1 MGKKI
6 LNLLIAVFLSV
17 TYTATACDYT
27 VNLIDSYGDGWNGAT
42 LTVLVNGEVVL
53 DAETLLTG
61 SAGTLTFSAETGD
74 EITTTYVAGSYAGE
88 PSYEIVDAFGN
99 VVASDGLGGTTPL
112 GISEAIIGDCP
123 EGIFMSVSTTEINFG
138 DVEANNS
145 VSSTFTITNTGT
157 ENIEITNIVI
167 DNEIFSVG
175 TTSGIIIPG
184 ENLEITVTALP
195 EVEGEFTGT
204 LTISSNTD
212 DATISLTGN
221 AVVYE
226 AGEICSN
233 PLSYGNINGEAVVD
247 QALAAGEEF
256 WYEVT
261 LDQTYA
267 NVMFATCGSDFDTKL
282 EVWASCEDDAYLYYV
297 DDYVDDGGCSSL
309 EYGGDNYAS
318 LINVPILDAGTYF
331 VKVYGYSSTTN
342 GIYQLR
348 VLGDIPSSENDFL
361 TFSLGDIQIG
371 ESVINTDDHTITA
384 EVGASVNLTTLE
396 VEYTLS
402 DYATVSDDFTDFTNP
417 VEYNV
422 VAQNGSEQSW
432 NVNVT
437 NAVTSGEND
446 FLSFI
451 LDGTEATINAENY
464 TITVEV
470 SYDSDLT
477 NLNATYEVSNFS
489 NVTTEVITDFS
500 SGEFI
505 YTVVAEDESSQ
516 DWTLTVTQEAH
527 PCTLANAYGNIN
539 DPAVI
544 DSTLEAGDFVWYSV
558 VLDQNY
564 VNVEF
569 STCNS
574 NFDTDLEVWES
585 CDATEY
591 LAYADYGTPRCGESG
606 DDNYWASSII
616 LENMLAGTYFVK
628 VFGYGTNFGNFQLSV
643 NGEVPADCYYSVVL
657 KDFGGDGWG
666 TNSLTV
672 NVNGEENSILTS
684 TTGEETFNIPSET
697 GNVIT
702 TVFTAGE
709 DGDDY
714 ECVYE
719 IYDVLGN
726 MVYSYD
732 VGTSEETGTNEITV
746 NCEPEAEPV
755 TNLTSDALNT
765 DIQLNWNLNELGDE
779 VYVAYSSENEFSEN
793 VEENEII
800 YSGTETSF
808 THEALAE
815 GTHYYSVWSLNAAGV
830 YSVAVLT
837 EVTITPSCNYSVV
850 LMDTYGDGWGTNTLS
865 VFVDGLEILTNITS
879 TTEEESF
886 DISARTNDIITV
898 AFTAGNDGDDYECLY
913 KILDVLGNE
922 VYSYD
927 VGISQETGNP
937 EVEVNC
943 EPEASPVTDLSAEV
957 ISGTEI
963 SLTWDLNEL
972 GDEVY
977 VAYSSENEFSEVIE
991 DNNII
996 YNGIETNFTHI
1007 DLAEG
1012 THYYSVWS
1020 LNAVGIYSVSSTVD
1034 ATIYGLG
1041 EDCSNPIEFIFNGEA
1056 QTGSITSYG
1065 SAWYSVV
1072 LDDTYANVEFSLC
1085 NNEITDFDT
1094 KLEVWTSCDAE
1105 EFLDDNDDNSLV
1117 CGSGGHS
1124 IITLDDL
1131 ASGTYYVK
1139 VYGYNSASG
1148 NYELSITG
1156 QEYIAPVTD
1165 LNATII
1171 SDNTEIQLDWL
1182 LNNNSNNV
1190 VVVYNNLDDF
1200 VTPENG
1206 TTYEVDLMLGNAT
1219 VLYLGN
1225 ETSFN
1230 HSNLD
1235 LGNYYYQ
1242 VWSVNE
1248 NNNYSIVSEVSEEL
1262 FVAPVTDLTTEV
1274 LSDTEIKLDWILN
1287 DLGNNIVLAYNTTNV
1302 FGETPNDLDENTTI
1316 LYDNVNEIT
1325 FTHTGLDFGTYYY
1338 KIWSIDANGNYS
1350 NAELISE
1357 SIYSEGQDCTTAFTY
1372 GNINDES
1379 VIGDIINA
1387 GDAVWYEVTLD
1398 KSYENVE
1405 ISTCNSNFD
1414 TDLQI
1419 WRNCDDATYL
1429 TYTDFGTPKCGESG
1443 DDNYY
1448 ASRMNLDYLFEGTY
1462 YIKVYGYQNSTGNY
1476 ELSITG
1482 EEAITCDY
1490 TLNLDVLATATDGW
1504 DGNTLSVYVNDML
1517 LGDFTVDGENSEFSI
1532 PVNTTNVIS
1541 TIFADNNGDG
1551 YNCTYTI
1558 SDVLGNV
1565 VYTEGEDE
1573 PIAGLESLIADCN
1586 PDVEPI
1592 ANLDANV
1599 LESNTE
1605 IELTWDL
1612 NELGDNVIVAYNTGN
1627 NFVNPEEGMT
1637 YSVDGLLGE
1646 ATIVYVGNESTFTM
1660 DNLEAGKHSFSVWA
1674 FNSIYGYSEALTVIN
1689 LPIYGPGDL
1698 CTDPFAYGN
1707 INDESVN
1714 GEIVNAGD
1722 AVWYTVVLDKSYKN
1736 VEFSL
1741 CGSDLDTKL
1750 EVWRNCD
1757 DDDYIAY
1764 DDDAEPSCGSN
1775 ASKIDL
1781 DYLFEGTYYVKVYA
1795 YNDYTGNYTLS
1806 INGEEAIPC
1815 NYTLNLYEFDNA
1827 IEGWTAN
1834 TLNVYVNG
1842 FLALENVTIDGENTE
1857 FNIPVNTTNLITTTF
1872 ADNDGNGYECYYTIS
1887 DVLGNVVYTD
1897 GLDNIISGITEGI
1910 EADCNPDAEPIT
1922 DLNALVL
1929 ESNTEIE
1936 LNWVLNEANNDVVIA
1951 YNDTDNFGTP
1961 EEGVT
1966 YIAGDMI
1973 GNSEVVFV
1981 GNAITFTMNNLE
1993 AGDHSFAVWSV
2004 NIANGYSD
2012 ELKTTDIRIYAPGE
2026 LCTDPL
2032 LYGNINDPVKFGN
2045 IPAGGEVWYTVDI
2058 DDQDYTEISFSLA
2071 NSTFDTKIEVWNDC
2085 DAENYIAANDDED
2098 YSNGIYT
2105 SLITLENLTA
2115 GTYFVKVFGY
2125 NSGSDGNYNLNI
2137 TGRMTS
2143 TENDILDFTF
2153 GNVSVSTEID
2163 NENYNINCFVLE
2175 GTDLVNLTPEMN
2187 ISEYATVDTYTD
2199 FSSTVNYNVTAE
2211 DGSVQIWNVN
2221 VETLVGAP
2229 EVQVAVGEIGACVGE
2244 EVSVPVTMKFANNI
2258 GAITLYVE
2266 YDNTLLAYNG
2276 YDNLNA
2282 EISSALINDDNGVI
2296 GIAWYSPDNGAD
2308 LYEETKL
2315 LDLNFIYLGGGNA
2328 ILDIENQNNSIA
2340 NIPSVTELTLEL
2352 SNGEV
2357 NANPT
2362 ANITTHPM
2370 DINVCND
2377 TEAVFNVVA
2386 DNVIFYQWQ
2395 VNTGSYWDDISDSNP
2410 TSNSNQLV
2418 VNATNADNGNMY
2430 RCMLTSEECNI
2441 QTEEVTLTVMPT
2453 PEAEI
2458 SLVEAGETCNGEE
2471 IAINVTFTDGTAPYS
2486 ITYTDGT
2493 TENTIN
2499 NINENPYTFNVQT
2512 AGEYELV
2519 SASDATCEANVS
2531 GIANVE
2537 YREIPTAT
2545 LSGNFG
2551 ICNGEEANVTINFT
2565 GNQPFSVT
2573 YMYASNTIT
2582 ISEIYTDAYSFIVDQ
2597 VGTYQLLAVEDAY
2610 CTGVANGSA
2619 EIIAVSKP
2627 TATFGNDTDII
2638 EGETASLEVNFTG
2651 YAPYDFVYTD
2661 GMGMEYTATS
2671 ETNTFLLEIAPEE
2684 TTTYTLLSVNDVNC
2698 SNNDLDDQATVN
2710 VTQLVKITGKVVYN
2724 NEYNVGLAGIDIKL
2738 NGFVN
2743 GSQVNFE
2750 TETDNEGNYEFNV
2763 QNGTYTI
2770 TASEDYIYE
2779 TWGGVTATDALLA
2792 AQYGIGIV
2800 AETGA
2805 LTDFQVEI
2813 GNVNDNMNLNSTDA
2827 LMIIMRSVGFI
2838 TEFPT
2843 GDWAFETKN
2852 IIAENSDI
2860 VVENLNAACYGDINA
2875 SYYNAPGKK
2884 AERNIS
2890 LINSGVLEVQSSTF
2904 EMPIK
2909 ATENMELGAITLV
2922 IEYPNDIVEVK
2933 SVNSKLEGLRYNVID
2948 NKIHVA
2954 WYNTNSANIEANEDL
2969 ISLEFLRINEGN
2981 ISLNISNESE
2991 FANADAKVLKNKV
3004 LTTPSI
3010 ELSTVKAL
3018 EFSISNY
3025 PNPFISETTIEYTL
3039 TEDAKV
3045 QLTVYDITGKE
3056 IVKLVNENQAKGVH
3070 TQEFDASELSNGMYL
3085 YEIKVKSENSEY
3097 RKINKM
3103 TVNK

>member
-1 MGKKI
+1 MTTKRI
-6 LNLLIAVFLSV
+6 LNYLIIVFLSV
-17 TYTATACDYT
+17 LSYSTFAQSVTISVEDIETT
-27 VNLIDSYGDGWNGAT
+27 PGTQNVPLIVNLDNTEADVAGVQIEFAYDATGIHMVNETVGLTERTNGFTGQLTVTENGENSSAT
-42 LTVLVNGEVVL
+42 LLMYSMTG
-53 DAETLLTG
+53 DAIP
-61 SAGTLTFSAETGD
+61 AGTGNIFEVYFNVDEGAVNTNVQITEALISNVTFTNLDVTNNAENISFTTG
-74 EITTTYVAGSYAGE
+74 
-88 PSYEIVDAFGN
+88 
-99 VVASDGLGGTTPL
+99 L
-112 GISEAIIGDCP
+112 
-123 EGIFMSVSTTEINFG
+123 
-138 DVEANNS
+138 EANS
-145 VSSTFTITNTGT
+145 CTNP
-157 ENIEITNIVI
+157 
-167 DNEIFSVG
+167 F
-175 TTSGIIIPG
+175 
-184 ENLEITVTALP
+184 L
-195 EVEGEFTGT
+195 
-204 LTISSNTD
+204 
-212 DATISLTGN
+212 
-221 AVVYE
+221 
-226 AGEICSN
+226 
-233 PLSYGNINGEAVVD
+233 YGNINSDAVSAELTEAGD
-247 QALAAGEEF
+247 FA
-256 WYEVT
+256 WYSVI
-261 LDQTYA
+261 LDQDYEL
-267 NVMFATCGSDFDTKL
+267 VEFSLCGSDFDTKL
-282 EVWASCEDDAYLYYV
+282 EIWETCDAANYLAYNDDNSDV
-297 DDYVDDGGCSSL
+297 CGTGGNSNIIL
-309 EYGGDNYAS
+309 EN
-318 LINVPILDAGTYF
+318 LTAGTYF
-331 VKVYGYSSTTN
+331 VKVYDYSSNFGNYELSITEKILSN
-342 GIYQLR
+342 
-348 VLGDIPSSENDFL
+348 EANFL
-361 TFSLGDIQIG
+361 AF
-371 ESVINTDDHTITA
+371 
-384 EVGASVNLTTLE
+384 TLE
-396 VEYTLS
+396 GIE
-402 DYATVSDDFTDFTNP
+402 
-417 VEYNV
+417 
-422 VAQNGSEQSW
+422 
-432 NVNVT
+432 
-437 NAVTSGEND
+437 AV
-446 FLSFI
+446 
-451 LDGTEATINAENY
+451 INAEEY
-464 TITVEV
+464 TITVEGIPYGTDLTDLNASYTLSDGATTSIQNNFSELPVTYIVTAEDGVTTQEWTVTEITLEENPCLLAV
-470 SYDSDLT
+470 SYGDINGEAVSAELT
-477 NLNATYEVSNFS
+477 
-489 NVTTEVITDFS
+489 
-500 SGEFI
+500 
-505 YTVVAEDESSQ
+505 
-516 DWTLTVTQEAH
+516 
-527 PCTLANAYGNIN
+527 
-539 DPAVI
+539 
-544 DSTLEAGDFVWYSV
+544 EAGDFAWYSI

-564 VNVEF
+564 ENLEF

-574 NFDTDLEVWES
+574 NFDTDLEVWGS
-585 CDATEY
+585 CDAENY
-591 LAYADYGTPRCGESG
+591 LVYQDFADPKCGLNY
-606 DDNYWASSII
+606 DDNYWASSIN
-616 LENMLAGTYFVK
+616 LDYLVAGTYYVK
-628 VFGYGTNFGNFQLSV
+628 VFGFSNNYGNYELNITGDIPPPPGTCN
-643 NGEVPADCYYSVVL
+643 YSVVL
-657 KDFGGDGWG
+657 KDYSSDGWG
-666 TNSLTV
+666 TNTLTV
-672 NVNGEENSILTS
+672 YVDGEQVSLLTS
-684 TTGEETFNIPSET
+684 TTAEETFEIPVQDYNI
-697 GNVIT
+697 IT

-714 ECVYE
+714 ECAYE
-719 IYDVLGN
+719 IYDVLG
-726 MVYSYD
+726 VKIYSYD
-732 VGTSEETGTNEITV
+732 IGTNEETGTNEITV
-746 NCEPEAEPV
+746 NCQPEAEPV
-755 TNLTSDALNT
+755 TNLTADALNA
-765 DIQLNWNLNELGDE
+765 DVQLNWNLNELGDE

-793 VEENEII
+793 VEENEMI
-800 YSGTETSF
+800 YNGTETSF
-808 THEALAE
+808 SHTDLAE
-815 GTHYYSVWSLNAAGV
+815 GTHYYSIWSLNAAGV

-865 VFVDGLEILTNITS
+865 VFVDGLEVLTEITS

-886 DISARTNDIITV
+886 DISARTNDIITAV
-898 AFTAGNDGDDYECLY
+898 FTAGNDDDDYECSY

-927 VGISQETGNP
+927 VGTETETGNS
-937 EVEVNC
+937 EIEVNC

-957 ISGTEI
+957 ISETEI
-963 SLTWDLNEL
+963 SLTWNLNEL

-977 VAYSSENEFSEVIE
+977 VAYNSVNEFSEVIE

-996 YNGIETNFTHI
+996 YSGTETSFTHT

-1020 LNAVGIYSVSSTVD
+1020 LNAVGIYSVESTVN

-1041 EDCSNPIEFIFNGEA
+1041 EDCSKPVEFTFNGDA

-1072 LDDTYANVEFSLC
+1072 LDDIYANVEFSLC
-1085 NNEITDFDT
+1085 NSEFDT
-1094 KLEVWTSCDAE
+1094 KIEVWANCDAE
-1105 EFLDDNDDNSLV
+1105 NYIEYDDDD
-1117 CGSGGHS
+1117 CTGTTTS
-1124 IITLDDL
+1124 IITLPNL
-1131 ASGTYYVK
+1131 ESGTYLVR
-1139 VYGYNSASG
+1139 VYGYNNNFG

-1171 SDNTEIQLDWL
+1171 EENTGLQLDWV

-1200 VTPENG
+1200 GTPENG
-1206 TTYEVDLMLGNAT
+1206 TAYEIDGMIGTAT
-1219 VLYLGN
+1219 VLYVGD

-1230 HSNLD
+1230 HNNLD

-1248 NNNYSIVSEVSEEL
+1248 DNNYSIASEISEEL
-1262 FVAPVTDLTTEV
+1262 MVAPVTDLTTEV

-1350 NAELISE
+1350 TAELISE
-1357 SIYSEGQDCTTAFTY
+1357 SIYSEGQDCTTALTY
-1372 GNINDES
+1372 GNINDAS
-1379 VIGDIINA
+1379 VTGDILNA

-1429 TYTDFGTPKCGESG
+1429 TYTDFGTPRCGESG

-1448 ASRMNLDYLFEGTY
+1448 ASKMNLDYLFEGTY
-1462 YIKVYGYQNSTGNY
+1462 YVKVYGYENSTGNY

-1504 DGNTLSVYVNDML
+1504 EGNTLSVYINDML
-1517 LGDFTVDGENSEFSI
+1517 LGDFTVDAENSEFTI

-1565 VYTEGEDE
+1565 VYTEGEDT

-1586 PDVEPI
+1586 PDVETI
-1592 ANLDANV
+1592 TNLEANV
-1599 LESNTE
+1599 LDSETE
-1605 IELTWDL
+1605 IEVTWNL

-1627 NFVNPEEGMT
+1627 DFGTPEEGMT
-1637 YSVDGLLGE
+1637 YSVNGLLGN
-1646 ATIVYVGNESTFTM
+1646 ATIIYVGNETSITL
-1660 DNLEAGKHSFSVWA
+1660 DNLEAGNHNFSVWA
-1674 FNSIYGYSEALTVIN
+1674 FNSLLTYSDETLTDAH
-1689 LPIYGPGDL
+1689 IYGPGDL

-1707 INDESVN
+1707 INDPSVT
-1714 GEIVNAGD
+1714 GEIVNAGN
-1722 AVWYTVVLDKSYKN
+1722 AVWYTVVLDNSYKN

-1741 CGSDLDTKL
+1741 CGSDFDTKL

-1757 DDDYIAY
+1757 DENYIAY
-1764 DDDAEPSCGSN
+1764 NDDASPSCGNS
-1775 ASKIDL
+1775 ASKINL
-1781 DYLFEGTYYVKVYA
+1781 DYLSTGTYYVKVYA
-1795 YNDYTGNYTLS
+1795 FQNNTGNYQLS
-1806 INGEEAIPC
+1806 VIGEEAIPC

-1842 FLALENVTIDGENTE
+1842 LLVLENVTIDGENTE

-1936 LNWVLNEANNDVVIA
+1936 LNWNLNEANNDVVIA
-1951 YNDTDNFGTP
+1951 YNDNDDFGTP

-1981 GNAITFTMNNLE
+1981 GNATTFTMNNLE

-2012 ELKTTDIRIYAPGE
+2012 ELKVTDVHIYAPGE

-2032 LYGNINDPVKFGN
+2032 AYGNINDPVKFGN
-2045 IPAGGEVWYTVDI
+2045 VPAGGEVWYTVDI
-2058 DDQDYTEISFSLA
+2058 DDQDYLEIEFSLC
-2071 NSTFDTKIEVWNDC
+2071 NSSFDTKIEVWNTC
-2085 DAENYIAANDDED
+2085 DDVEYIAYNDDACGLQ
-2098 YSNGIYT
+2098 SNIVFSGDD
-2105 SLITLENLTA
+2105 LLTA
-2115 GTYFVKVFGY
+2115 GTYLVKVFGY
-2125 NSGSDGNYNLNI
+2125 NTADGNYNLNI
-2137 TGRMTS
+2137 TGRMAS

-2175 GTDLVNLTPEMN
+2175 GTDLTDLTPEMN
-2187 ISEYATVDTYTD
+2187 ISEYATIDTYTD

-2211 DGSVQIWNVN
+2211 DGSIQIWNVN
-2221 VETLVGAP
+2221 VEALVGAP
-2229 EVQVAVGEIGACVGE
+2229 DVQVAVGEVSACVGE
-2244 EVSVPVTMKFANNI
+2244 NVDIPVTMKFASDI
-2258 GAITLYVE
+2258 GAITLFVE
-2266 YDNTLLAYNG
+2266 YDNTLLTYND
-2276 YDNLNA
+2276 YNSVND
-2282 EISSALINDDNGVI
+2282 EISGALVNDDNGVI

-2308 LYEETKL
+2308 LYEETTL
-2315 LDLNFIYLGGGNA
+2315 LNLNFTYLGGGNA
-2328 ILDIENQNNSIA
+2328 ILDINNEDNEIA
-2340 NIPSVTELTLEL
+2340 NMIGTELTLDL

-2386 DNVIFYQWQ
+2386 DNVIAYQWQ
-2395 VNTGSYWDDISDSNP
+2395 VNTGSDWVDIDDSNP

-2418 VNATNADNGNMY
+2418 VNATNSDNENMY
-2430 RCMLTSEECNI
+2430 RCLLKNEEECEI

-2458 SLVEAGETCNGEE
+2458 SLVEADEICDGEE
-2471 IAINVTFTDGTAPYS
+2471 VAINVTFTDGTAPYS

-2493 TENTIN
+2493 NENTIN

-2531 GIANVE
+2531 GTANVE

-2545 LSGNFG
+2545 LSGNYG
-2551 ICNGEEANVTINFT
+2551 ICNGEEANITINFT

-2582 ISEIYTDAYSFIVDQ
+2582 IAEIYTDAYTFIVNQ
-2597 VGTYQLLAVEDAY
+2597 VGTYQLLGVTDMY

-2627 TATFGNDTDII
+2627 TATFGADANIV

-2661 GMGMEYTATS
+2661 GMGMEYNATS
-2671 ETNTFLLEIAPEE
+2671 ETNTFVLEIAPEE
-2684 TTTYTLLSVNDVNC
+2684 TTTYTLLSVNDANC
-2698 SNNDLDDQATVN
+2698 SNNDIDDQATVN
-2710 VTQLVKITGKVVYN
+2710 VTPLINISGKVVYN
-2724 NEYNVGLAGIDIKL
+2724 NEHNIGLVGIDVQL
-2738 NGFVN
+2738 NGYVN
-2743 GSQVNFE
+2743 GTQVTFE

-2763 QNGTYTI
+2763 QNGTYTV
-2770 TASEDYIYE
+2770 TASENYIYP
-2779 TWGGVTATDALLA
+2779 TWNSAANATDALLA
-2792 AQYGIGIV
+2792 AKYGIGIV
-2800 AETGA
+2800 SEETGP

-2827 LMIIMRSVGFI
+2827 LMIIMRWMGEI
-2838 TEFPT
+2838 NEFPT
-2843 GDWAFETKN
+2843 GDWAFETKTV
-2852 IIAENSDI
+2852 IAENSDI
-2860 VVENLNAACYGDINA
+2860 VVENLNAACYGDIDA
-2875 SYYNAPGKK
+2875 SYYTAAAKK

-2909 ATENMELGAITLV
+2909 ATENMELGAVTLV

-2954 WYNTNSANIEANEDL
+2954 WYNTNSANIKANEDL
-2969 ISLEFLRINEGN
+2969 ISLELLRINEGN

-3010 ELSTVKAL
+3010 ELSTVKGL

-3070 TQEFDASELSNGMYL
+3070 TQEFDANELSNGMYL